1 MQSSCSSGTATA
13 GIAADWTWGKV
24 FSSTGMQLMPTIASI
39 LPVCT
44 MAMTSAEPSA
54 TSTA

>member
-13 GIAADWTWGKV
+13 GIAAASTNGNV
-24 FSSTGMQLMPTIASI
+24 FSSTGRQLMPTIASI
-39 LPVCT
+39 WPVWII
-44 MAMTSAEPSA
+44 AMTRADPSA